1 MVVAVCGRGERGW
14 ILKAARASLSRKI
27 EENWPGLGEQS
38 PIKGAGGPRAAAVA
52 LGCGAVIR
60 NSLFRP
66 TVEKDMEEVSVSK
79 GTNHLVESNGP
90 KDLAVAFGCGG
101 MTETPSSL
109 HFGRVSRLQRPIYEN
124 MGVMTG
130 T

>member
-14 ILKAARASLSRKI
+14 ILNAARAILSRKI
-27 EENWPGLGEQS
+27 EGNWPGLGEKS

-52 LGCGAVIR
+52 LGCGAVIG

-90 KDLAVAFGCGG
+90 KDLAVAAWQK
-101 MTETPSSL
+101 P
-109 HFGRVSRLQRPIYEN
+109 RAVSILGEFLGFNDQF
-124 MGVMTG
+124 MKKWA
-130 T
+130 